1 VVVVVERQS
10 AFPPTTTPVPLTNP
24 ADGALTILLREKDL
38 ILLDRRTLPANLTAV
53 VGHSKTVAAAV
64 RPISEPGKLFADH
77 LPPTALANHQAVAD
91 TLVFDP
97 MEAYPGQVSAQRHT
111 RPPGDLTDRKTAAEK
126 FSYLVHMR
134 YLKRKQ

>member
-97 MEAYPGQVSAQRHT
+97 MEAYPGQVGAHNATPVLRETSRIERPQRKSSAISST
-111 RPPGDLTDRKTAAEK
+111 CVT
-126 FSYLVHMR
+126 
-134 YLKRKQ
+134 